1 MTPVHMMGHVLRPE
15 EFLARAVYES
25 AAPDPRLQRW
35 VERYWSVTWDLEP
48 GQTHRVT
55 TLDDPSIHLTREWG
69 GVRRDG
75 ADGAGT
81 WITGPV
87 TRGSF
92 EVTQLG
98 SGGVIGV
105 KFHIGG
111 TTAFTCADLSALR
124 DTTIPA
130 ADWSGPDLPPTG
142 LAPSATAAAVAI
154 DDWLLAHEPVEDP
167 GYPAFRAVL
176 TLLEDPEVT
185 GTSVLE
191 QRSGL
196 RTRALQR
203 MFHRFVG
210 VGPKRML
217 LRARVMDAVA
227 AIDSGDPRTLGDLAQ
242 DLGWFDQSHFIR
254 DVQAVIGQSPSRY
267 AARAPERLGS

>member
-1 MTPVHMMGHVLRPE
+1 MLRPE

-25 AAPDPRLQRW
+25 ALPDPRLQRW

-48 GQTHRVT
+48 GRSCSVT
-55 TLDDPSIHLTREWG
+55 TLDDPSLHLTREWG

-75 ADGAGT
+75 SDGGGT

-87 TRGSF
+87 TRGRF
-92 EVTQLG
+92 DVTQLG
-98 SGGVIGV
+98 SGGVVGV
-105 KFHIGG
+105 TFHVGG
-111 TTAFTCADLSALR
+111 TTAVTHADLGALR

-130 ADWSGPDLPPTG
+130 ADWSGPDLPPTD
-142 LAPSATAAAVAI
+142 LPPSARGAAATI
-154 DDWLLAHEPVEDP
+154 DHWLLAHEPLEDP

-176 TLLEDPEVT
+176 ALLEDPEVT

-191 QRSGL
+191 KRSGL
-196 RTRALQR
+196 GTRALQR

-227 AIDSGDPRTLGDLAQ
+227 AIDSGDPRTPGDLAH
-242 DLGWFDQSHFIR
+242 DLGWFDQSHFVR
-254 DVQAVIGQSPSRY
+254 DVRTITGRTPSRY
-267 AARAPERLGS
+267 AARGPERMGP

>member
-1 MTPVHMMGHVLRPE
+1 MVGHVLRPE

-25 AAPDPRLQRW
+25 TPPDPRLRRW

-48 GQTHRVT
+48 GRSCSVT

-87 TRGSF
+87 TPGRF
-92 EVTQLG
+92 DVTQLG
-98 SGGVIGV
+98 AGGVVGV
-105 KFHIGG
+105 KFHVGG
-111 TTAFTCADLSALR
+111 TTAFTRADLSALR
-124 DTTIPA
+124 DRTIPA

-142 LAPSATAAAVAI
+142 LASSATGAAAAI
-154 DDWLLAHEPVEDP
+154 DEWLLAGEPQEDP
-167 GYPAFRAVL
+167 GYPAFRTVL
-176 TLLEDPEVT
+176 ALLEDPAVT
-185 GTSVLE
+185 GTGLLE

-196 RTRALQR
+196 GARALQR

-227 AIDSGDPRTLGDLAQ
+227 ALDSGDPRTLGDLAQ
-242 DLGWFDQSHFIR
+242 DLGWFDQSHFVR
-254 DVQAVIGQSPSRY
+254 DFRALTGQTPSRY
-267 AARAPERLGS
+267 AARGPERLGP